1 MKSIKT
7 LIFFFLFQQLL
18 FSYEIEDFLE
28 ILANSSW
35 QDLKPKTGLV
45 LSGGAARG
53 VAHIGVLEAFDE
65 ENFKVDVIGGV
76 SVGAIV
82 GALYAS
88 GKSALDISKIG
99 EFLTWKNLIEVKVTP
114 TRLLNLSG
122 IISNE
127 RMSSFLKSYI
137 GDKTFSDLKIT
148 FVCIACDLRTG
159 EEIVFDSGKLIP
171 AVRASSAVPGL
182 FEPVSF
188 SHRILVDGGV
198 VDNVPVETVRRK
210 GAQFVIVSW
219 TGGGEVFKEQ
229 GDIIS
234 ILTQVIAISG
244 KLIASEKLEKADF
257 VISPDL
263 SDIKPTDLDRFDE
276 IRERGYFAA
285 KENYKKLRKEFLKRV
300 LLNFSQKNEKK

>member
-1 MKSIKT
+1 LKSIKT

-88 GKSALDISKIG
+88 GKSALEISKIG

-276 IRERGYFAA
+276 IREKGYFAA

>member
-1 MKSIKT
+1 LKSIKT

-88 GKSALDISKIG
+88 GKSALEISKIG

-276 IRERGYFAA
+276 IREKGYFAA

-300 LLNFSQKNEKK
+300 LLNFSQKNKK

>member
-1 MKSIKT
+1 LKSIKT

-88 GKSALDISKIG
+88 GKSALEISKIG

-276 IRERGYFAA
+276 IWEKGYFAA

-300 LLNFSQKNEKK
+300 LLNFSQKNEK

>member
-1 MKSIKT
+1 LKSIKT

-300 LLNFSQKNEKK
+300 LLNFSQKNEK